1 MQAVT
6 SLDVTGLNLFSRGKV
21 RDVYDLG
28 ETLLLVASDRLSA
41 FDHVL
46 PSGIPDKGRILTAV
60 SAFWFQHLGHV
71 IRNHMISTSV
81 EDFPEET
88 RKYDGVLRDRSML
101 VWKAQRIDV
110 ECIVRGFLAGSAWE
124 EYSATGCVA
133 GHQLLPGLEK
143 NARLDRPLFTPSTKS
158 DEGHDRNI
166 TVREMCDL
174 VGSRPTEYILAKS
187 LDLFD
192 TARQYADER
201 GLTLLDTKFEFG
213 YLDDEIILID
223 EVLTPDSSRY
233 LYREH
238 AESEPISLDKQYV
251 RDYLDESDWDRQSPP
266 PPLPPDVIAECRRR
280 YLVLLRRLTGR
291 GARP

>member
-6 SLDVTGLNLFSRGKV
+6 SLDVTGLKPFTKGKV
-21 RDVYDLG
+21 RDIYDLG
-28 ETLLLVASDRLSA
+28 ERLLVVASDRLSA
-41 FDHVL
+41 FDYVL

-60 SAFWFQHLGHV
+60 SAFWFRHLEHV
-71 IRNHMISTSV
+71 SRHHMISTGV

-88 RKYDGVLRDRSML
+88 RKYEGVLRDRSML
-101 VWKAQRIDV
+101 VWKARRIDI
-110 ECIVRGFLAGSAWE
+110 ECIVRGFLAGSAWK
-124 EYSATGCVA
+124 EYSATGSVA
-133 GHQLLPGLEK
+133 GHGLPQGLKK

-174 VGSRPTEYILAKS
+174 VGSRPAEYIMARSLA
-187 LDLFD
+187 LFD
-192 TARQYADER
+192 AARQHTERR

-213 YLDDEIILID
+213 YLQDEIILID

-233 LYREH
+233 LYSED
-238 AESEPISLDKQYV
+238 AKSEPLSLDKQYV
-251 RDYLDESDWDRQSPP
+251 RDYLEGSDWDGESPP

-280 YLVLLRRLTGR
+280 YLVLLKSLTGEGER
-291 GARP
+291 S